1 VPRYGLIDRDYG
13 LRLRSVAYDGDGRIY
28 MLNLT
33 KFLPGS
39 GLMPGADRLGNG
51 RSHDVGEYAPIS
63 LLTAVGATLRLMA
76 DVLAS
81 SGDWDRVTVVDY
93 PSRRSFLELAER
105 RDFREWHMNKQAG
118 VERTTVVGML
128 PAREVPADA
137 AGGRI
142 LLELWDGPAPPPLAA
157 GPATCFDVEGTVI
170 GDGRNWS
177 GVRYTAI
184 ETGTPLPL
192 QRPRADYQ
200 ALLLEPRI
208 VRWR

>member
-1 VPRYGLIDRDYG
+1 VPRYGLIDREYG
-13 LRLRSVAYDGDGRIY
+13 LRLRSAAYDGDGRIY
-28 MLNLT
+28 LLNLT

-39 GLMPGADRLGNG
+39 DLLPGADRRGNG
-51 RSHDVGEYAPIS
+51 RGQDVDEHAPIP
-63 LLTAVGATLRLMA
+63 LLTAVGATLRLVA
-76 DVLAS
+76 DVVAS
-81 SGDWDRVTVVDY
+81 SGDWDRVTVVEY
-93 PSRRSFLELAER
+93 PSRRSFLELSER
-105 RDFREWHMNKQAG
+105 RDFREWHMYKQAG

-128 PAREVPADA
+128 PVEDLPADE

-142 LLELWDGPAPPPLAA
+142 LLELWDGQAPPPLAT
-157 GPATCFDVEGTVI
+157 GPAVLFDVEGTII
-170 GDGRNWS
+170 GDGRNWT
-177 GVRYTAI
+177 GARYTAI

>member
-13 LRLRSVAYDGDGRIY
+13 SRLRSAAYDADGPIY

-39 GLMPGADRLGNG
+39 DLPPGADLLGDG
-51 RSHDVGEYAPIS
+51 HGQDADEYAPIP
-63 LLTAVGATLRLMA
+63 LLTAVGATLRLVSA
-76 DVLAS
+76 VVAS
-81 SGDWDRVTVVDY
+81 TGDWDQVTVVDY
-93 PSRRSFLELAER
+93 PTRRSFLELAER
-105 RDFREWHMNKQAG
+105 RDFREWHMHKQAG
-118 VERTTVVGML
+118 VDRTTVVGLL
-128 PAREVPADA
+128 PARDLPADG

-142 LLELWDGPAPPPLAA
+142 LLELWHGPAPLPLAP
-157 GPATCFDVEGTVI
+157 GPVTRFDVEGTVI
-170 GDGRNWS
+170 GDGRSWT
-177 GVRYTAI
+177 GARYTAI

-192 QRPRADYQ
+192 QRPRPDYQ

>member
-39 GLMPGADRLGNG
+39 DLLPGADLLGNG
-51 RSHDVGEYAPIS
+51 RSRDADEYAPIP
-63 LLTAVGATLRLMA
+63 LLTAVGATLRLVS
-76 DVLAS
+76 DVVAS
-81 SGDWDRVTVVDY
+81 SGDWDRVSVVDY
-93 PSRRSFLELAER
+93 PTRRSFLELAER
-105 RDFREWHMNKQAG
+105 RDFREWHMHKQAG

-128 PAREVPADA
+128 PAQDLPTDA

-142 LLELWDGPAPPPLAA
+142 LLELWDGQPPPPLAA
-157 GPATCFDVEGTVI
+157 GTVTLFNVEGTVI
-170 GDGRNWS
+170 GDGRSWT
-177 GVRYTAI
+177 GARYTAI

-192 QRPRADYQ
+192 HRPRAEYQ

-208 VRWR
+208 LRWR